1 MFRTEEGGAEGEGAG
16 GMEITDK
23 TDSKVLGVRRT
34 IYLTIMSRS
43 DDFSIMKI

>member
-1 MFRTEEGGAEGEGAG
+1 MVFRTEEGGAEGGEGG

-23 TDSKVLGVRRT
+23 TDSKVLGMRRT

-43 DDFSIMKI
+43 GGFPII